1 MNRKIVLLL
10 LSLVTSAALAQTG
23 TIRGTIKD
31 GKTKES
37 LIGCTVLIAGTQL
50 GATTDI
56 EGNFNIA
63 NVPSGTQKVV
73 ISYISYQTK
82 EIPNVRVESG
92 NTTAIDTEL
101 DEGDTALQEVVVR
114 ASKATNTEIAVIT
127 EIKQLKA
134 LAVGISAMQIQKSQ
148 DRDAAAAIRR
158 IPGVSLVD
166 NRFVLIRGLG
176 SRYNS
181 VLLNDVIA
189 PSTEVET
196 RSFSFDLVPSNILD
210 RMIVFKSGSADLPG
224 DFAGGVIKI
233 YTKRKPDRNFIDAGF
248 TIGNRA
254 NTTFQ
259 NVQTHSRSG
268 VNALGLW
275 GKNQQVPLVFPA
287 RSSDFNQLNAPQRAA
302 YARLLPDSWGLS
314 NSTVSPD
321 VRFALNFGR
330 RFDVGNVSV
339 SNLTAINYSNT
350 NQFTNINFRLFQ
362 NADKA
367 NDVYE
372 QYTDASYSR
381 STRVGILHNWSLRFS
396 PSFNLEWKTQF
407 NQLGNTETIVRSG
420 QRVVDGVD
428 VQSFSERFENRS
440 ILTTQVAG
448 EHTVSEL
455 TKFNWIASYGYT
467 GRWEPDWK
475 RARFQR
481 VTGAVGNDGQLQAF
495 QLAAP
500 NDPNP
505 VDVGRFYSTLH
516 ENVYS
521 LIGNGERTFGNPA
534 DREPS
539 KLKFG
544 VYGERRNRSYAARF
558 YGYQTI
564 GNASAVTQQSMNTL
578 FQPQN
583 VTGQPGGLSIQDG
596 TRDLD
601 SYQGYTT
608 YGAAYVSG
616 DVNFGSNVNLNI
628 GFRGEYYLQDLRS
641 SVNGAEQKL
650 VNNPLFSP
658 LPSLNLN
665 YKMTERQSV
674 RLAYS
679 ATVNRAELRELAPFS
694 YFDFALLA
702 DIRGNTALKTAN
714 IQNADIRYE
723 FYPSPNELIS
733 ITGFYKHFTNP
744 IETFLL
750 PTGNGLAYSFTNAK
764 SAQNYGVEVEVRKG
778 FASSSSVFLQ
788 NLQVV
793 ANASFINSKIKLGQF
808 VQVPDLSGTTQNVDL
823 TGITDTERPLANQSP
838 YLINAGLYYADEKNN
853 FQGNILYNVAGARIF
868 AVGNQ
873 QNPTVYEMSR
883 GVLDINISKRV
894 QQQLEFRLGIQDVL
908 NRPVRYVQDYNRDGK
923 IGSDVSSLSPNADQT
938 IRSFKRGSYYTI
950 SAVYTFGRRTLVP

>member
-1 MNRKIVLLL
+1 MKLTVFSILFAFLAT
-10 LSLVTSAALAQTG
+10 LSFAQTG
-23 TIRGTIKD
+23 TVRGIIKD
-31 GKTKES
+31 AKTKEA
-37 LIGCTVLIAGTQL
+37 LIGATVQIAGTQT
-50 GATTDI
+50 GVTTDI
-56 EGNFNIA
+56 EGAFTIP
-63 NVPSGTQKVV
+63 NVPTGSPTVQ
-73 ISYISYQTK
+73 ISYVSYKTK
-82 EIPNVRVESG
+82 SIPNVRVESG
-92 NTTAIDTEL
+92 NTTVIDTEL
-101 DEGDTALQEVVVR
+101 EEEGTSLQEVVVR
-114 ASKATNTEIAVIT
+114 ANRATNTEVAVIT

-158 IPGVSLVD
+158 VPGVSLVD

-233 YTKRKPDRNFIDAGF
+233 YTKRKPDRNFIDAGL
-248 TIGNRA
+248 TLGYRA

-268 VNALGLW
+268 LNALGLW
-275 GKNQQVPLVFPA
+275 GKDQQIPEVFPA
-287 RSSDFNQLNAPQRAA
+287 RSNDFNQLNASQRAA
-302 YARLLPDSWGLS
+302 YARLLPDSWALK
-314 NSTVSPD
+314 NIAVSPD

-330 RFDVGNVSV
+330 RFDIGNVSV

-350 NQFTNINFRLFQ
+350 NQFANIDFRLFQ

-367 NDVYE
+367 NDVLE
-372 QYTDASYSR
+372 QYNDASYSR

-396 PSFNLEWKTQF
+396 PRFNLEWKTQF
-407 NQLGNTETIVRSG
+407 NQLGNTETIVRNG

-428 VQSFSERFENRS
+428 VRAFSERYENRS

-448 EHTVSEL
+448 EHKLNEL
-455 TKFNWIASYGYT
+455 TKFDWIAAYGYT

-481 VTGAVGNDGQLQAF
+481 VAGVVGADGQPAPF

-505 VDVGRFYSTLH
+505 VDVGRFYSKLN

-521 LIGNGERTFGNPA
+521 LVGNGERLFGNPT
-534 DREPS
+534 DREPG

-544 VYGERRNRSYAARF
+544 VYGERRSRSYAARF

-564 GNASAVTQQSMNTL
+564 GNASAVTQQSINTL
-578 FQPQN
+578 FNPQN
-583 VTGQPGGLSIQDG
+583 ITGQPSGLSIQDG

-616 DVNFGSNVNLNI
+616 DLNFGANANLNI
-628 GFRGEYYLQDLRS
+628 GFRGEYFLQDLRS
-641 SVNGAEQKL
+641 SINGAERQL

-658 LPSLNLN
+658 LPSLNFN
-665 YKMTERQSV
+665 YKLTDRQSV

-702 DIRGNTALKTAN
+702 DIRGNTALKTAT
-714 IQNADIRYE
+714 IQNFDIRYE
-723 FYPSPNELIS
+723 FYPSPNEVVS
-733 ITGFYKHFTNP
+733 VTGFYKDFTNP

-764 SAQNYGVEVEVRKG
+764 SAQNYGVEIEVRKG
-778 FASSSSVFLQ
+778 FVNSSSVFMQ
-788 NLQVV
+788 NLQLV

-808 VQVPDLSGTTQNVDL
+808 VQVPDLSGTTQNLDI
-823 TGITDTERPLANQSP
+823 TGITDTERPLQNQSP
-838 YLINAGLYYADEKNN
+838 YLINGGVYYANDSRGLQWNV
-853 FQGNILYNVAGARIF
+853 LYNVAGPRIF

-873 QNPTVYEMSR
+873 QNPTVYEMPR
-883 GVLDINISKRV
+883 GVLDINISKKV
-894 QQQLEFRLGIQDVL
+894 GQQLEFRLGVQDIL

-923 IGSDVSSLSPNADQT
+923 IGSDVSSLSSSADQT
-938 IRSFKRGSYYTI
+938 IRSFKRGSYYTV
-950 SAVYTFGRRTLVP
+950 SAIYTFGRRTLVP